1 MKKIAKK
8 IPWILCLFC
17 LCAPL
22 AADEDALRIEGYQ
35 KDKPLPSWVKDVRR
49 AEIITFG
56 SLPFTTLGVTLAY
69 SLYRYA
75 ANDFKAAY
83 IPNPFPLSSSEAKLN
98 TSEQIGII
106 SAAAVLSVAIGLT
119 DFIVIKVKENRKKNA
134 ERIDA
139 DREGLIT
146 VESIPPPNDSEA
158 ENDTDAPAENT
169 ADGSDAPA
177 KNNIDAPEEPGES
190 GL

>member
-1 MKKIAKK
+1 MKKVAKK

-22 AADEDALRIEGYQ
+22 AAEEDALRIEGYQ

-56 SLPFTTLGVTLAY
+56 SLPFTTLGVTLVY

-83 IPNPFPLSSSEAKLN
+83 IPNPFPLSSSEARLN

-106 SAAAVLSVAIGLT
+106 SAAAALSVAIGLT
-119 DFIVIKVKENRKKNA
+119 DFIVIKVNENRKKNA
-134 ERIDA
+134 ERIGV

-146 VESIPPPNDSEA
+146 VESIPPQ
-158 ENDTDAPAENT
+158 NDTDASAE
-169 ADGSDAPA
+169 
-177 KNNIDAPEEPGES
+177 NNIDAPETPGES
-190 GL
+190 GQ

>member
-1 MKKIAKK
+1 MKNIAKK
-8 IPWILCLFC
+8 IPWIVCLFC

-22 AADEDALRIEGYQ
+22 GADEEAFRIDGYE

-83 IPNPFPLSSSEAKLN
+83 IPNPFPLSSSEAKLD

-119 DFIVIKVKENRKKNA
+119 DFIVIKVNENRKKTA

-139 DREGLIT
+139 GQEGVII
-146 VESIPPPNDSEA
+146 VESVPPQ
-158 ENDTDAPAENT
+158 
-169 ADGSDAPA
+169 SDAAAGP
-177 KNNIDAPEEPGES
+177 DAPETPGES